1 MHKKGNPTLFDVAA
15 LAGVSISAVSRTFT
29 PGASASPKMRRRVL
43 AAAQQ
48 LDYRPNAIARTLS
61 TRKSRIIAMVVS
73 YLDNQFYPS
82 VIETLAQS
90 LQEKGYHLLLFFSDD
105 SNTKDSDTL
114 LLNILQYQVDGIVLA
129 STTLSSDLAA
139 RCQKAGIPVV
149 LFNRTSAVANVSTVA
164 SDNHLGGRLATRLL
178 LQGGARRIGY
188 LAGLDDS
195 STSRERETGM
205 LAELNAHGLVLFKRA
220 VGKYEFKMA
229 AHAARA
235 LFSSA
240 DDRPDGLFVA
250 NDHMAFAAMDVL
262 RNELG
267 LRIPDDV
274 QVVGF
279 DNLPQAHWGAYQLTT
294 VAQDAIAM
302 TEATISVLLDQI
314 SSPPPA
320 TPRQVV
326 TPVVVIERATHRRR

>member
-1 MHKKGNPTLFDVAA
+1 MNKKGSPTLFDVAE

-43 AAAQQ
+43 AAAQE

-82 VIETLAQS
+82 VIEALAQS

-105 SNTKDSDTL
+105 SNTKNSDTL

-129 STTLSSDLAA
+129 STTLSSDLAT

-149 LFNRTSAVANVSTVA
+149 LFNRTSAMANVSTVA
-164 SDNHLGGRLATRLL
+164 SDNHQGGRLATRLL
-178 LQGGARRIGY
+178 LRGGARRISY
-188 LAGLDDS
+188 LAGLEDS

-205 LAELNAHGLVLFKRA
+205 RAELDAQGLELFKRA
-220 VGKYEFKMA
+220 VGKYEFGSA
-229 AHAARA
+229 AQATRE
-235 LFSSA
+235 LFSSV

-274 QVVGF
+274 QVIGF

-294 VAQDAIAM
+294 VAQDANAM

-314 SSPPPA
+314 SSPPPS
-320 TPRQVV
+320 TPKQVV
-326 TPVVVIERATHRRR
+326 IPVAVIERATHRRR